1 MKLNFSRII
10 TSAVLAAATL
20 TGTCAQAGVL
30 LGTGG
35 LEKSADLTRIAT
47 ASGTLEFLDLT
58 TTQGWTIEDAL
69 FGYASQGFRVA
80 GGDELSELMGAFG
93 ITYFITGDYMAELA
107 STEAQSKAFVDHV
120 SATWGDAAYGISYEA
135 GRNMYMFSCIAI
147 KNCGEPPNYIAMEDY
162 TYGNELMGFY
172 LVRDGAVAVPLP
184 ATPALFGAALLAM
197 AALRR
202 RAPRV

>member
-1 MKLNFSRII
+1 MTLNFSRII
-10 TSAVLAAATL
+10 TSALLAAAAL

-69 FGYASQGFRVA
+69 FGYAPQGFRVA
-80 GGDELSELMGAFG
+80 GGDEIRELMGAFG
-93 ITYFITGDYMAELA
+93 IAYFVTGDYMAELDA
-107 STEAQSKAFVDHV
+107 TGTQSKAFVDHV

-147 KNCGEPPNYIAMEDY
+147 DNCGEPANYIAMEDY

-172 LVRDGAVAVPLP
+172 LVRDAVEVPLP
-184 ATPALFGAALLAM
+184 ATPALFGAALLAV

-202 RAPRV
+202 RAPRIS